1 MSAYLW
7 FLTSSSDAD
16 IVVQALSLDEKL
28 IMQSL
33 YKVIQASASQL
44 NLVCSSC
51 NM

>member
-44 NLVCSSC
+44 NLCSSC